1 MSPEVRVRQGI
12 SLDASRMSFMD
23 FVVSNWVTK
32 DAYRCQLCGA
42 KEFANDGLQERLKS
56 QFREPLSNVLE
67 TKRSPNVG

>member
-1 MSPEVRVRQGI
+1 
-12 SLDASRMSFMD
+12 MSFMD